1 MDEFFT
7 LYVHHGEHYSENPKE
22 YVGGDVG
29 VVDDCDPNKLYKVEI
44 ESICKDFG
52 FTSISRLWYK
62 MPGDKKEGR
71 MFNLINDDHDEIFMT
86 ILVRSHGQIHVYVEH
101 PVNKSIL
108 INGGNG
114 VTLDLV
120 VEPEDVEPLDV
131 SDPDGYTS
139 SEPKPAYDRYYNGQ
153 GYFCSS
159 DSNDDDE
166 FYDGDDDF
174 HSHQYFYEGDR
185 DDRDGRDGGVN
196 DEGGWDGSH
205 DKSGIGAA
213 DGNLDGKGLDPTNV
227 DGKQSD

>member
-7 LYVHHGEHYSENPKE
+7 MYVHHGGYFNENPRE

-29 VVDDCDPNKLYKVEI
+29 VVDDCDPNKWSKVEI

-52 FTSISRLWYK
+52 YTFVSRLWHK

-71 MFNLINDDHDEIFMT
+71 MFHLINDDHDAIFMT
-86 ILVRSHGQIHVYVEH
+86 ILVRNYGQIHVFVEH
-101 PVNKSIL
+101 PVHEPIL
-108 INGGNG
+108 INGRNG

-120 VEPEDVEPLDV
+120 VEPLDV

-139 SEPKPAYDRYYNGQ
+139 SEPKPAYDGYYNGQ
-153 GYFCSS
+153 GYFCSN

-174 HSHQYFYEGDR
+174 
-185 DDRDGRDGGVN
+185 DG
-196 DEGGWDGSH
+196 H
-205 DKSGIGAA
+205 
-213 DGNLDGKGLDPTNV
+213 
-227 DGKQSD
+227 

>member
-1 MDEFFT
+1 MFNYWLSFVFIGLKYVDYIIHTCKMDEFFT
-7 LYVHHGEHYSENPKE
+7 LYVHHGGHYSENPKE
-22 YVGGDVG
+22 CVGGDVG

-86 ILVRSHGQIHVYVEH
+86 ILVRSHGQIHVYVET
-101 PVNKSIL
+101 PINESIL

-120 VEPEDVEPLDV
+120 VEPEDGEPLDV

-139 SEPKPAYDRYYNGQ
+139 SEPKPAYDGYYDI
-153 GYFCSS
+153 FVVMILMMMMSS
-159 DSNDDDE
+159 MMVMMILMVIST
-166 FYDGDDDF
+166 
-174 HSHQYFYEGDR
+174 SMR
-185 DDRDGRDGGVN
+185 V
-196 DEGGWDGSH
+196 
-205 DKSGIGAA
+205 IGMIEMV
-213 DGNLDGKGLDPTNV
+213 GMVVLMMRVVGMV
-227 DGKQSD
+227 VMIRVV